1 MKNRFMRVN
10 EVAEA
15 LEVSVPYAY
24 KIIRKL
30 NEELES
36 EGYLIDRALQ
46 RDVKVQGNPRVYK
59 ALRNELTSL
68 CDELKRVETVGQVND
83 DFLSVMNMAL
93 TILSCMNEVSK

>member
-1 MKNRFMRVN
+1 MFNIEKRGDFMKNRFMRVN

-36 EGYLIDRALQ
+36 EGYLTVKGRVN
-46 RDVKVQGNPRVYK
+46 RDY
-59 ALRNELTSL
+59 
-68 CDELKRVETVGQVND
+68 
-83 DFLSVMNMAL
+83 F
-93 TILSCMNEVSK
+93 

>member
-24 KIIRKL
+24 KFIRKL

-36 EGYLIDRALQ
+36 EGYLTVKDRVN
-46 RDVKVQGNPRVYK
+46 RDYFYERIY
-59 ALRNELTSL
+59 
-68 CDELKRVETVGQVND
+68 
-83 DFLSVMNMAL
+83 
-93 TILSCMNEVSK
+93 SKGGEK

>member
-1 MKNRFMRVN
+1 MFNIEKRGGFMKNRFMRVN

-36 EGYLIDRALQ
+36 EGYLTVKGRVN
-46 RDVKVQGNPRVYK
+46 RDYFYERIY
-59 ALRNELTSL
+59 
-68 CDELKRVETVGQVND
+68 
-83 DFLSVMNMAL
+83 
-93 TILSCMNEVSK
+93 SKGGEK

>member
-36 EGYLIDRALQ
+36 EGYLTVKGRVN
-46 RDVKVQGNPRVYK
+46 RDYFYERIYRKK
-59 ALRNELTSL
+59 
-68 CDELKRVETVGQVND
+68 K
-83 DFLSVMNMAL
+83 
-93 TILSCMNEVSK
+93 KK

>member
-36 EGYLIDRALQ
+36 EGYLTVKGRVN
-46 RDVKVQGNPRVYK
+46 RDYFYERTY
-59 ALRNELTSL
+59 
-68 CDELKRVETVGQVND
+68 
-83 DFLSVMNMAL
+83 
-93 TILSCMNEVSK
+93 SKGGEK

>member
-36 EGYLIDRALQ
+36 EGYLTVKGRVN
-46 RDVKVQGNPRVYK
+46 RDYFYEQIY
-59 ALRNELTSL
+59 
-68 CDELKRVETVGQVND
+68 
-83 DFLSVMNMAL
+83 
-93 TILSCMNEVSK
+93 SKEGEK

>member
-36 EGYLIDRALQ
+36 EGYLTVKGRVN
-46 RDVKVQGNPRVYK
+46 RDY
-59 ALRNELTSL
+59 
-68 CDELKRVETVGQVND
+68 C
-83 DFLSVMNMAL
+83 
-93 TILSCMNEVSK
+93 

>member
-36 EGYLIDRALQ
+36 DGYLTVKGRVN
-46 RDVKVQGNPRVYK
+46 RDSFYK
-59 ALRNELTSL
+59 R
-68 CDELKRVETVGQVND
+68 
-83 DFLSVMNMAL
+83 
-93 TILSCMNEVSK
+93 IYSKGGEK